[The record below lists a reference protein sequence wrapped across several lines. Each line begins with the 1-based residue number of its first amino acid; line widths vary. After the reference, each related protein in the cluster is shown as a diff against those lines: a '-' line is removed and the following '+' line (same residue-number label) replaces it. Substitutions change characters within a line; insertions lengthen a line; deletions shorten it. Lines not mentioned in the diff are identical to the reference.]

1 MNILAIETTA
11 AFAST
16 AVIDNDEC
24 VHEAVDKGNFTHLQR
39 LIPLVDQVLEEC
51 GMKLED
57 IDGIAVSRGPGSF
70 TGIRIGISTVKG
82 LCFAANKPCLPVTSF
97 DTIAYNIRQ
106 GKVMAIIDALHG
118 AYYVCGYENGKIV
131 FPPEFI
137 GKDELLSLKEEYT
150 FLSGK
155 KIDGVETEVVSIVD
169 GFIKAIENKKNEIT
183 FDAEKLVPL
192 YIRKSQAEEGR

>member
-1 MNILAIETTA
+1 
-11 AFAST
+11 
-16 AVIDNDEC
+16 
-24 VHEAVDKGNFTHLQR
+24 
-39 LIPLVDQVLEEC
+39 
-51 GMKLED
+51 
-57 IDGIAVSRGPGSF
+57 
-70 TGIRIGISTVKG
+70 
-82 LCFAANKPCLPVTSF
+82 
-97 DTIAYNIRQ
+97 
-106 GKVMAIIDALHG
+106 MAIIDALHG

>member
-1 MNILAIETTA
+1 MNYLAIDTSGENLTIIA
-11 AFAST
+11 
-16 AVIDNDEC
+16 EKG
-24 VHEAVDKGNFTHLQR
+24 DKTEIVFEPDCGVRHSVSLMPKTEE
-39 LIPLVDQVLEEC
+39 VLE
-51 GMKLED
+51 KLGAKLSD
-57 IDGIAVSRGPGSF
+57 FDFFACVVGAGSF

-97 DTIAYNIRQ
+97 DTIAYNIQQ
-106 GKVMAIIDALHG
+106 GKVMAIMDALHG
-118 AYYVCGYENGKIV
+118 SYYVCGYENGKVV